1 MEEEVEGMEEEVEGE
16 EMVDV
21 EEIVG
26 EEEGEEKDGVGEGAK
41 VEGEDEDRA
50 MMTYLDTELDNQ
62 SNCLQTPFFNFLFS
76 SISIILS
83 VNLYLT

>member
-1 MEEEVEGMEEEVEGE
+1 MEEEVEVMEEEVEGE

-41 VEGEDEDRA
+41 VEAEHEDRA

-62 SNCLQTPFFNFLFS
+62 SNCLQTPFLNFLFS